1 MCLITNRLNSN
12 APVIKRTLKG
22 NHFKSANR
30 EMKRI
35 ILTATAVTIFSGIL
49 FSQSSDEYVNWYSF
63 EEAVEMV
70 SENPK
75 KIFID
80 IYADWCGWCRRMDQE
95 TFSNPD
101 VADYLNKHFYPVK
114 LNAETTDTIV
124 FQGHEFVNEGNGSRS
139 AHQLPI
145 AILQGKMSYP
155 SVAYMDENLQ
165 LLTVVP
171 GFRTPE
177 NIEPLLRFFGED
189 HYKSINWEEFSKSFN
204 GTFNSGK
211 E

>member
-1 MCLITNRLNSN
+1 
-12 APVIKRTLKG
+12 
-22 NHFKSANR
+22 
-30 EMKRI
+30 MKRI
-35 ILTATAVTIFSGIL
+35 ILLAATVIIISGSL
-49 FSQSSDEYVNWYSF
+49 FSQSSAEYVNWYSF
-63 EEAVEMV
+63 EEAVEKV

-80 IYADWCGWCRRMDQE
+80 IYTDWCGWCRRMDEE

-101 VADYLNKHFYPVK
+101 VADYLNEHFYPVK
-114 LNAETTDTIV
+114 LNAETTDTIA

-145 AILQGKMSYP
+145 ALLQGQMSYP

-171 GFRTPE
+171 GFTTPE

-189 HYKSINWEEFSKSFN
+189 HYKSISWEEFSNSFS
-204 GTFNSGK
+204 GTFNTENG
-211 E
+211 ER